1 MFGMMLGGFAGI
13 IIMDRIVI
21 AMMMVTGAFQVFGL
35 VRKVE
40 YTSP

>member
-21 AMMMVTGAFQVFGL
+21 AMMMVTGAIEMFDFVNQIECL
-35 VRKVE
+35 
-40 YTSP
+40 S